1 MTGYTRQSTSS
12 IVSGEQ
18 ITAEPLAAEFNAL
31 QTAFNASS
39 GHTHTGGTGDAPKIP
54 LATSVSG
61 YLPAANGGSGGK
73 NKTDATTAPTT
84 TDDNTQG
91 YAPGSIWVDVTN
103 DLFYA
108 CVDASTSAA
117 VWTSFGGVEFSAN
130 APVTAINALTA
141 AADRVP
147 YYTSSSAAALAVFTS
162 FGRSL
167 VDDADAATARTTLGL
182 GTIATQAASGVS
194 ISGGSITGITDLAVA
209 DGGTGASTAANA
221 RTNLGL
227 AIGSDVQAWDA
238 DLDTLAGLAKTDG
251 NFIVGN
257 GSAWVAESG
266 ATARASLGLSIGSDV
281 QAYDADLTAIAGLTS
296 AANKVPY
303 YTGSG
308 TAALAD
314 FSSFGRSLVD
324 DADAG
329 SARSTLGLV
338 IGTNVQAYD
347 AELAAIAGLTSA
359 ADRLP
364 YFTGSGSASLA
375 TFTSFGRSLVD
386 DADATTARATLGV
399 RNSSEKYAFSAN
411 KSGSDQ
417 AITGGVNTKVTFG
430 TELFDVG
437 SYYDTSTSRFTPP
450 AGKYMLN
457 ASVDFEACTD
467 SQIVA
472 VYIYKNGSAFRFK
485 VHRGAGTGSQ
495 SASVTALVDA
505 NGTDYFEVYAINH
518 ASTNIQGETT
528 FTYFEGYEI

>member
-61 YLPAANGGSGGK
+61 YLPAANGGVGGK

-117 VWTSFGGVEFSAN
+117 VWTNFGGVEFSAN

-167 VDDADAATARTTLGL
+167 VDDSDAATARTTLGL
-182 GTIATQAASGVS
+182 GTIATQAASSVS

-266 ATARASLGLSIGSDV
+266 ATARASLGLTIGTDV
-281 QAYDADLTAIAGLTS
+281 QAYDADLTAIAGLSS

-314 FSSFGRSLVD
+314 FTSFGRSLVD
-324 DADAG
+324 DADAA

-347 AELAAIAGLTSA
+347 AELAAIAALTSA

-375 TFTSFGRSLVD
+375 TFTSAGRALLD
-386 DADATTARATLGV
+386 DADASAQRTTLGLTSIATQTYTEGTFSPTIV
-399 RNSSEKYAFSAN
+399 GTSTAGSGTYTTQVGRYTRIGNRVLFNIQLVWSAHTGTGNIGVSGLPITSAN
-411 KSGSDQ
+411 V
-417 AITGGVNTKVTFG
+417 TGGESAISVYYQNLTLTRSVV
-430 TELFDVG
+430 VG
-437 SYYDTSTSRFTPP
+437 Y
-450 AGKYMLN
+450 
-457 ASVDFEACTD
+457 
-467 SQIVA
+467 
-472 VYIYKNGSAFRFK
+472 
-485 VHRGAGTGSQ
+485 
-495 SASVTALVDA
+495 VDA
-505 NGTDYFEVYAINH
+505 NATTIQLRQTDTGGIGPIAMDTAATLII
-518 ASTNIQGETT
+518 SGQ
-528 FTYFEGYEI
+528 YEI